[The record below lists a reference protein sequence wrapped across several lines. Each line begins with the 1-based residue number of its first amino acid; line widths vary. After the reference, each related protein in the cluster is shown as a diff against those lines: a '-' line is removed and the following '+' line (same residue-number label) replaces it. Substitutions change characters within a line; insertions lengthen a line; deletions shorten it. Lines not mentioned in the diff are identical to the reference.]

1 MEKNDEQREKVKK
14 KYIEDERYNAPPNDT
29 EQRYSLRN
37 NFGFYFEYRKLKES
51 INLFNYAK
59 LNFSE
64 MKILDIGCHKGFQ
77 LNNLAFLKGSSKGLY
92 GIDFMPNFIN
102 SAKEINPSINFRQ
115 MDFYSLKFK
124 DSYFDLITLY
134 YVINCMPQKD
144 REKII
149 SEISKKLKKDGY
161 ILVFEFADNF
171 IISSIRKIT
180 KTIRGTDNSYA
191 EYANNRLIRKYF
203 KDFRIV
209 KSKNIINFLSY
220 PLSKILPYPII
231 ELLDFIIPSNY
242 YISLLQKIK

>member
-77 LNNLAFLKGSSKGLY
+77 LNSLAFLKGSSKGLY
-92 GIDFMPNFIN
+92 GIDFMPNFIS
-102 SAKEINPSINFRQ
+102 SAKEINPSINYKQ
-115 MDFYSLKFK
+115 MDFYALKFK
-124 DSYFDLITLY
+124 DNYFDLITLY
-134 YVINCMPQKD
+134 YVINCMPVKD

-149 SEISKKLKKDGY
+149 AGISEKVKKGGY
-161 ILVFEFADNF
+161 ILVFEFYDGFLINF
-171 IISSIRKIT
+171 IRKIT
-180 KTIRGTDNSYA
+180 KIIRGTDTTYI
-191 EYANNRLIRKYF
+191 EYANNKLIRKYF

-209 KSKNIINFLSY
+209 KSKKIINFLSY
-220 PLSKILPYPII
+220 QISKILSYPII
-231 ELLDFIIPSNY
+231 ELLDFFLPANY
-242 YISLLQKIK
+242 YIALLQKTK